1 MWDLCV
7 RWRAHPSP
15 TVQTLCED
23 IYMEK
28 IANQF
33 FKTYRFLGPL
43 CFTVYMF
50 LFLTK
55 QKTALT
61 SAFVISF
68 SVLLLIDGLL
78 SKKFSKPSL
87 STGLQKIQSSE
98 LPDDEK
104 VQRARA
110 IIKWSIF
117 FSGCSIVGA
126 VTIPIVWFLAI

>member
-1 MWDLCV
+1 ML
-7 RWRAHPSP
+7 PSI
-15 TVQTLCED
+15 TLLGED

-43 CFTVYMF
+43 CFTAYMF

-61 SAFVISF
+61 STFVVFF

-78 SKKFSKPSL
+78 SKKFSNPNL
-87 STGLQKIQSSE
+87 SAGLQKIQSSE
-98 LPDDEK
+98 LSDDEK
-104 VQRARA
+104 VQRART